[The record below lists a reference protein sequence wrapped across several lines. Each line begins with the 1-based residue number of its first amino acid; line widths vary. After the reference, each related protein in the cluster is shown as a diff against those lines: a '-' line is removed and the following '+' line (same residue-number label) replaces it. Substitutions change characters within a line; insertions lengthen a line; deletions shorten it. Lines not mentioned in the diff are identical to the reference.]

1 VINGMKLNDKSFEL
15 TEVAGRKLFECVQ
28 CRIMNLILCVI
39 NGIPLKRDNQSGK
52 NCRWM
57 EDINANN
64 RGLLYNTRQY
74 LKSIDTHKSYRGDQ
88 QNHYPLSDLRDG
100 VVQDAY
106 EYQRNKAYASR
117 ISSRKNDYCDD
128 KTFSG
133 SMTDPIK
140 IETNNELRPGNHVV
154 NKCVAALDASL
165 STSNDVMVNYT
176 MSTTNEDDQN
186 IIPKRKSYQ
195 SISCVM

>member
-1 VINGMKLNDKSFEL
+1 MK
-15 TEVAGRKLFECVQ
+15 CV
-28 CRIMNLILCVI
+28 
-39 NGIPLKRDNQSGK
+39 
-52 NCRWM
+52 
-57 EDINANN
+57 
-64 RGLLYNTRQY
+64 
-74 LKSIDTHKSYRGDQ
+74 DTHKSYRGDQ

-128 KTFSG
+128 KAFSG

-154 NKCVAALDASL
+154 NKYVAALDKSL
-165 STSNDVMVNYT
+165 STSNDVMVNHT
-176 MSTTNEDDQN
+176 MSTTNEDDPN
-186 IIPKRKSYQ
+186 IIPKRKSHQ
-195 SISCVM
+195 TISCVMKFSDAAQLCNYVTTDDVLSIADHVKFKFPDELPFNTILSQKLGSSSTLFLQIRMIQHMLII